1 MTCDGCAG
9 TVSNILKMQPGVEKA
24 QATYPDNIAEVTFNE
39 EEISEDRMK
48 EVVKM
53 MGYEM
58 HD

>member
-9 TVSNILKMQPGVEKA
+9 TVSNILRMQPGVEKA
-24 QATYPDNIAEVTFNE
+24 EAAFPDNIAEVTFDETQITE
-39 EEISEDRMK
+39 ERMK

-58 HD
+58 LD